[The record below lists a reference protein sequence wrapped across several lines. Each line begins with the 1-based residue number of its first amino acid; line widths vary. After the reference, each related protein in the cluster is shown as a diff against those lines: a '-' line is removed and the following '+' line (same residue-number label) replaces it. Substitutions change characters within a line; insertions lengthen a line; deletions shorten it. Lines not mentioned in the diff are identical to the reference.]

1 MSVTLFHVS
10 DVHFGTEDRA
20 ALAWFAAAV
29 ASERPDAVLLTG
41 DLTAAARKTEYRDA
55 EAWLATLNAPVLLE
69 PGNHDLPVYNPLA
82 RLLTPFGRFNRLEAA
97 IERELA
103 LPGVEVIPLRTAAQ
117 AQFRRNWSLGAV
129 QPRSLNAALTA
140 LQARVAGTLAIVTC
154 HHPLVDAAATSTMG
168 RTRGGADALRRL
180 AAAGADAVLSGHTH
194 DPFDLIWHGGERPIR
209 LIGAGT
215 LSERLRSTRP
225 SFNRL
230 TVDGGNLSV
239 VPVMMP

>member
-1 MSVTLFHVS
+1 MSLTLFHVS

-20 ALAWFAAAV
+20 ALAWFAAGV

-41 DLTAAARKTEYRDA
+41 DLTAAARKSEYRDA
-55 EAWLATLNAPVLLE
+55 EAWLATLNAPVLVE

-82 RLLTPFGRFNRLEAA
+82 RLFAPFGRFNRLEAA
-97 IERELA
+97 IERELR

-117 AQFRRNWSLGAV
+117 AQFRPNWSLGVV
-129 QPRSLNAALTA
+129 QPRSLNAALAVVAARPAGA
-140 LQARVAGTLAIVTC
+140 LTLITC
-154 HHPLVDAAATSTMG
+154 HHPLVDAAATATSG
-168 RTRGGADALRRL
+168 RTRGGAEALRRL
-180 AAAGADAVLSGHTH
+180 AAAGADVVLSGHTH
-194 DPFDLIWHGGERPIR
+194 DPFDLIWNGGERPIR

-215 LSERLRSTRP
+215 LSERLRNTRP

-230 TVDGGNLSV
+230 VVDGGNLSV

>member
-20 ALAWFAAAV
+20 ALAWFAASV
-29 ASERPDAVLLTG
+29 ASDRPDVVLLTG
-41 DLTAAARKTEYRDA
+41 DLTAAARKSEYRNA
-55 EAWLATLNAPVLLE
+55 EAWLNTLNAPVLLE

-97 IERELA
+97 IERELR
-103 LPGVEVIPLRTAAQ
+103 LPGVEIIPLRTAAQ
-117 AQFRRNWSLGAV
+117 AQFRRNWSLGVV
-129 QPRSLNAALTA
+129 QPKSLDAALAA
-140 LQARVAGTLAIVTC
+140 LKLRPPGALSIITC
-154 HHPLVDAAATSTMG
+154 HHPLVDAAETSTTG
-168 RTRGGADALRRL
+168 RTRGGAEALRRL

-194 DPFDLIWHGGERPIR
+194 DPFDLVWHGGVRPIR

-239 VPVMMP
+239 SPVMMP